1 LFFLSPIDFFLS
13 QFDCLYFRDPLLE
26 IIFTKYLKLEI
37 KQAFDLFD
45 KDNSGTISFNE
56 IKNVFN
62 ALDINCT
69 DKDIQIFMKE
79 MDSDGNIYTGASG

>member
-1 LFFLSPIDFFLS
+1 
-13 QFDCLYFRDPLLE
+13 LE

-79 MDSDGNIYTGASG
+79 MDSDGNIYIYTNI

>member
-1 LFFLSPIDFFLS
+1 
-13 QFDCLYFRDPLLE
+13 LE

-79 MDSDGNIYTGASG
+79 MDSDGNIYIYKYITKNLTK

>member
-1 LFFLSPIDFFLS
+1 MKI
-13 QFDCLYFRDPLLE
+13 
-26 IIFTKYLKLEI
+26 EI

-62 ALDINCT
+62 ALDIKCT

-79 MDSDGNIYTGASG
+79 MDSDGLYLTKNLTNNNFQIF